1 MPSKTLPFVVA
12 LFSFAPALAEVP
24 DPDPER
30 FSDDIA
36 AFEAWDAK
44 NATPED
50 AILFVGSSSI
60 RLWST
65 AEAFPDKPVVNRG
78 FGGSELSDV
87 MHFFDVLVTRHT
99 PTTIVLYEGDN
110 DIEHG
115 KPAGQV
121 FDDFEAFVERVQ
133 RELPDA
139 RIVFISIKPSPSR
152 WDMWPA
158 MVEANRLV
166 AAFADQHED
175 IDYADLATPLLEQ
188 SGEPGDFFVADDL
201 HLNDRGYEAWRKAL
215 MPYLDARP
223 DR

>member
-1 MPSKTLPFVVA
+1 MPSKTLPFVIA
-12 LFSFAPALAEVP
+12 LFSLAPALAEVP

-30 FSDDIA
+30 FSDEIA

-44 NATPED
+44 NATPDD

-87 MHFFDVLVTRHT
+87 MHFFDVLVARHT

-115 KPAGQV
+115 KPAGR
-121 FDDFEAFVERVQ
+121 DHDFCE
-133 RELPDA
+133 
-139 RIVFISIKPSPSR
+139 
-152 WDMWPA
+152 
-158 MVEANRLV
+158 
-166 AAFADQHED
+166 
-175 IDYADLATPLLEQ
+175 
-188 SGEPGDFFVADDL
+188 G
-201 HLNDRGYEAWRKAL
+201 
-215 MPYLDARP
+215 
-223 DR
+223 